1 MATVK
6 MRGITQQAGQSRTI
20 ALIILAMI
28 IALGAT
34 FALMQNDP
42 ATPSGG
48 TTVVEP
54 TPEERREADD

>member
-1 MATVK
+1 MPVMK
-6 MRGITQQAGQSRTI
+6 HQSGQSRTI
-20 ALIILAMI
+20 TLIILAMI

-34 FALMQNDP
+34 FALMKNDP

-54 TPEERREADD
+54 MPEERERADD